1 MKIVDAN
8 IILRYLLNDHDD
20 LSAKAATIIENNKVL
35 LPNEVVVEVVY
46 VLEKVYRVKNDEI
59 CDTLLELFKYDNID
73 VDDIEILEEALI
85 LFGKRRL
92 DFVDTLLYA
101 YNKVKGYQVYTFDKK
116 LNLNMQV
123 MILSTRTINDERSI
137 QCLRDFKKCLYSRAC
152 KPCFNSSN
160 RGFWNSNTVCKF
172 LLRHIQLLPS
182 CFDLCSY
189 SSF

>member
-8 IILRYLLNDHDD
+8 IVLRYLLNDHDD
-20 LSAKAATIIENNKVL
+20 LSAKAAMIIENNKVL

-73 VDDIEILEEALI
+73 VDDMEILEEALI
-85 LFGKRRL
+85 LFRERRL

-116 LNLNMQV
+116 LN
-123 MILSTRTINDERSI
+123 
-137 QCLRDFKKCLYSRAC
+137 
-152 KPCFNSSN
+152 
-160 RGFWNSNTVCKF
+160 
-172 LLRHIQLLPS
+172 QLLKE
-182 CFDLCSY
+182 
-189 SSF
+189 